1 VDKDAQSESLD
12 GGQIVSL
19 ELVIEAIESVLPRE
33 RVAHLSLSAETTVE
47 ELGVASIQ
55 VAQMLVFFEDRLGA
69 PLDIESV
76 AVETLGD
83 LTMLRLEA

>member
-1 VDKDAQSESLD
+1 MSAESLD
-12 GGQIVSL
+12 AGRVVTL
-19 ELVIEAIESVLPRE
+19 DLVIEAIESVLPPQRL
-33 RVAHLSLSAETTVE
+33 ANLDLSAETTVE

-69 PLDIESV
+69 PLDIEWV

-83 LTMLRLEA
+83 LTALRLAV